1 MSKVLKFN
9 EIEKN
14 DSQNESNKDLK
25 RISERIYDIVKN
37 RPFTSKQECISD
49 ITRILRRELGS

>member
-9 EIEKN
+9 EIEKI

-49 ITRILRRELGS
+49 ITRILRRELGA

>member
-9 EIEKN
+9 EIEKI

-37 RPFTSKQECISD
+37 RPFTSKQECVSD
-49 ITRILRRELGS
+49 ITRILRRELGA